1 MYHVTQ
7 SFRDLGCHLGCHEVA
22 ANKRYTGSPP
32 SVLPS
37 LRRRITRVELGGTGT
52 HTGQGCSDAPMIILL
67 LLSTVIFVLDL
78 LRALLITRQV

>member
-37 LRRRITRVELGGTGT
+37 LRRRITRVRLGGTGT
-52 HTGQGCSDAPMIILL
+52 HTGQGCADDH
-67 LLSTVIFVLDL
+67 TFVTIHRHICSGLAA
-78 LRALLITRQV
+78 RASNHQTGMNG